1 MFSKVWK
8 FGSKNSKLANVKAG
22 VLFCHLIFMYFAFH
36 ILYLS
41 VLFQRFQSKRWQM
54 SKSTFRVTP
63 NSPPPNWIWQNRELR
78 KEYCF
83 CCCKLNLFIIHFPD
97 LRWNAIGILGGDSL
111 LELIQVINIFHQKG
125 GWKKTTKTS
134 ICRQRGGNA
143 TNNNKNIQLQTNPSL
158 SRVDLQGNHIPKDT
172 LRAIGSHRTIS
183 LSIIASSWSSLSSW

>member
-1 MFSKVWK
+1 MSKLEYFFVISYLCILHFIFCIFQFFSKD
-8 FGSKNSKLANVKAG
+8 FKAKDG
-22 VLFCHLIFMYFAFH
+22 KCRRVLSA
-36 ILYLS
+36 
-41 VLFQRFQSKRWQM
+41 
-54 SKSTFRVTP
+54 
-63 NSPPPNWIWQNRELR
+63 SPPILLHPTDSDKTENWERNIV
-78 KEYCF
+78 F
-83 CCCKLNLFIIHFPD
+83 FAIVVLNLFIIHFPD

>member
-83 CCCKLNLFIIHFPD
+83 CCCKLNLFIIYFPD

-111 LELIQVINIFHQKG
+111 LELIQVINIFHKG
-125 GWKKTTKTS
+125 GVAGGCKKQHKHPIADKGGGMQQTTTKTFNCRQIPPS
-134 ICRQRGGNA
+134 PALICRG
-143 TNNNKNIQLQTNPSL
+143 TTFP
-158 SRVDLQGNHIPKDT
+158 
-172 LRAIGSHRTIS
+172 RTHS
-183 LSIIASSWSSLSSW
+183 EP

>member
-1 MFSKVWK
+1 
-8 FGSKNSKLANVKAG
+8 
-22 VLFCHLIFMYFAFH
+22 MYFAFH

-63 NSPPPNWIWQNRELR
+63 NSPPPNWFWQNRELK

-83 CCCKLNLFIIHFPD
+83 GNCCKLILFIIYFPD

-111 LELIQVINIFHQKG
+111 LELIQVISIFHKG
-125 GWKKTTKTS
+125 GGVQKTTKTS
-134 ICRQRGGNA
+134 NWTQRGEMQQ
-143 TNNNKNIQLQTNPSL
+143 TTTKNIQLQTNPSL

-183 LSIIASSWSSLSSW
+183 LSIIAS